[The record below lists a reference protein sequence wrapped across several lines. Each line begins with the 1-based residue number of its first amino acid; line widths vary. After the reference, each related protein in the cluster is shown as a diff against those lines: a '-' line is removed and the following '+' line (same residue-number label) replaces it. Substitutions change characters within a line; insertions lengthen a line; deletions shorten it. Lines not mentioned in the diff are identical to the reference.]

1 MEEEQHKKSLLL
13 LIKTESKSY
22 IKTLNMILIP
32 TLILISST
40 VMIIYVYQKLKT
52 KSKSIKCLEH
62 SMLLFIKIN
71 YVLVTQMNNKLSLL
85 F

>member
-1 MEEEQHKKSLLL
+1 MEEEQQKVITSHKNR
-13 LIKTESKSY
+13 IK
-22 IKTLNMILIP
+22 
-32 TLILISST
+32 
-40 VMIIYVYQKLKT
+40 IIYKNFEYDTDYYFNFNIFHCNDNLCISKVKT

>member
-1 MEEEQHKKSLLL
+1 MKWKKNNTKKVITSSHKKS
-13 LIKTESKSY
+13 ESKSY

-52 KSKSIKCLEH
+52 KKKVKAS
-62 SMLLFIKIN
+62 N
-71 YVLVTQMNNKLSLL
+71 V
-85 F
+85 

>member
-1 MEEEQHKKSLLL
+1 MPDLKAKTIHKDEVEEEQHKKSLLL

-40 VMIIYVYQKLKT
+40 VMIIYVYQKLKR
-52 KSKSIKCLEH
+52 KVKAS
-62 SMLLFIKIN
+62 N
-71 YVLVTQMNNKLSLL
+71 V
-85 F
+85 